1 MVQHMKIDAGY
12 SDQIE
17 SGQWIFG
24 EWRREVV
31 AMKKIIF
38 VAILSLMA
46 ILVIIGTFDTGIL
59 GVNLINHTKET
70 NDSPEI
76 ERIDWGQKAREI
88 ALKDEMVQE
97 LIGGEPCP
105 SAGGIL
111 WNETYAELFFRIG
124 GEHHEIITSNTS
136 KEGHMVGG
144 EIYKI
149 AIDLNN
155 ETVLSIKKEINHTI
169 DWPEVICESVST
181 K

>member
-1 MVQHMKIDAGY
+1 
-12 SDQIE
+12 
-17 SGQWIFG
+17 
-24 EWRREVV
+24 
-31 AMKKIIF
+31 MKKITF
-38 VAILSLMA
+38 AAAILLLMA
-46 ILVIIGTFDTGIL
+46 ILIIISISYTDML
-59 GVNLINHTKET
+59 GVNLLNHIQET
-70 NDSPEI
+70 NNSPEI

-88 ALKDEMVQE
+88 ALKDERVQE
-97 LIGGEPCP
+97 LIDGGPCP
-105 SAGGIL
+105 SAGGII

-124 GEHHEIITSNTS
+124 GKHHEIITSNTS
-136 KEGHMVGG
+136 KEGHIVGG

>member
-1 MVQHMKIDAGY
+1 M
-12 SDQIE
+12 
-17 SGQWIFG
+17 IF
-24 EWRREVV
+24 
-31 AMKKIIF
+31 A
-38 VAILSLMA
+38 VAILLLIA
-46 ILVIIGTFDTGIL
+46 ILIIIGISDTGML
-59 GVNLINHTKET
+59 GVNLINHTQET
-70 NDSPEI
+70 NNSPEI

-88 ALKDEMVQE
+88 ALKDERVQE

-105 SAGGIL
+105 SAGGII

-124 GEHHEIITSNTS
+124 GKHHEIITSNTS
-136 KEGHMVGG
+136 KEGHIMGG

-169 DWPEVICESVST
+169 DWPEVICESVGT

>member
-1 MVQHMKIDAGY
+1 M
-12 SDQIE
+12 
-17 SGQWIFG
+17 IFA
-24 EWRREVV
+24 VT
-31 AMKKIIF
+31 
-38 VAILSLMA
+38 ILLLMA
-46 ILVIIGTFDTGIL
+46 ILIIISISDTGML
-59 GVNLINHTKET
+59 GVNLINHTQET
-70 NDSPEI
+70 NNSPGI

-88 ALKDEMVQE
+88 ALKDERVQE

-105 SAGGIL
+105 SAGGII

-124 GEHHEIITSNTS
+124 GKHHEIITSNTS
-136 KEGHMVGG
+136 KEGHTVGG

-181 K
+181 E

>member
-1 MVQHMKIDAGY
+1 M
-12 SDQIE
+12 
-17 SGQWIFG
+17 
-24 EWRREVV
+24 V
-31 AMKKIIF
+31 AMKKMIF
-38 VAILSLMA
+38 AVAILLLIA
-46 ILVIIGTFDTGIL
+46 ILIIIGISDTGML
-59 GVNLINHTKET
+59 GVNLINHTQET
-70 NDSPEI
+70 NNSPEI

-88 ALKDEMVQE
+88 ALKDERVQE

-105 SAGGIL
+105 SAGGII

-124 GEHHEIITSNTS
+124 GKHHEIITSNTS
-136 KEGHMVGG
+136 KEGHIMGG

-169 DWPEVICESVST
+169 DWPEVICESVGT

>member
-1 MVQHMKIDAGY
+1 MKVGAGC
-12 SDQIE
+12 SDHIE
-17 SGQWIFG
+17 SRRWIFG

>member
-1 MVQHMKIDAGY
+1 MKVGAGC
-12 SDQIE
+12 SDYIE

-38 VAILSLMA
+38 VSILSFVA
-46 ILVIIGTFDTGIL
+46 ILVIIDTLDTGIL
-59 GVNLINHTKET
+59 GVNLINHTQET
-70 NDSPEI
+70 NNSPEI
-76 ERIDWGQKAREI
+76 ERIDWGQKARDI
-88 ALKDEMVQE
+88 ALKDEGVQE
-97 LIGGEPCP
+97 LIGGESCP
-105 SAGGIL
+105 LVGGII

-124 GEHHEIITSNTS
+124 GGHHEIITSNTS
-136 KEGHMVGG
+136 KEGHIVGG